1 MKKVDLSSFTP
12 PKEAYEDNDWPP
24 DYSGRI
30 IFGIDFVEPPSS
42 WDDAFLQFFCG
53 PETKEGYLSDCLD
66 VYDKLKELFSD
77 YEGGVDIGV
86 AENVHA
92 IYLIDKTE
100 EEIIEYVRKK
110 LVDAGAVEMER

>member
-1 MKKVDLSSFTP
+1 MNTVNLSSYTP

-30 IFGIDFVEPPSS
+30 IFGIDFVEPATS

-53 PETKEGYLSDCLD
+53 PETKNGYLSSELD

-77 YEGGVDIGV
+77 FDGVIDIGA
-86 AENVHA
+86 AENMHM
-92 IYLIDKTE
+92 IYLGDRSE
-100 EEIIEYVRKK
+100 EEIIKYVRKK
-110 LVDAGAVEMER
+110 LIDAGAVEMED